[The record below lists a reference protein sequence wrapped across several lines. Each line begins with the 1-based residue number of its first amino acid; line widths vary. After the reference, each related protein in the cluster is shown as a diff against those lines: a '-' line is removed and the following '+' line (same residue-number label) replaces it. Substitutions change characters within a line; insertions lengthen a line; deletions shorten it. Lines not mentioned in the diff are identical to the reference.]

1 MAKYCGGIALGEG
14 LKLLNGVICDTNA
27 KTVDVS
33 KAVSTCGQLWDGNL
47 FATTIVNG
55 RKVVTLHTVD
65 GEDVGEPIVVKG
77 NCGVGLDGRFFK
89 LVKGKVNLQDGF
101 VLTVVTDP
109 VTASVKV
116 VDSDNV
122 EIQPIEENGKTF
134 LLSGIGDSYGVN
146 VEKDGYTG
154 KHITIINNK
163 DQTVNIELVENPQG

>member
-27 KTVDVS
+27 KTVNVS

-154 KHITIINNK
+154 KHITIVNNK

>member
-65 GEDVGEPIVVKG
+65 GEDVGEPIVTKG

-89 LVKGKVNLQDGF
+89 LVKGRVNLQDGF

-154 KHITIINNK
+154 KHITIVNNK

>member
-14 LKLLNGVICDTNA
+14 LKLLNGVICDTGA

-55 RKVVTLHTVD
+55 HKVITLHTVD

-154 KHITIINNK
+154 KHITIVNNK

>member
-14 LKLLNGVICDTNA
+14 LKLLNGVICDTNV

-47 FATTIVNG
+47 FATTVVNG
-55 RKVVTLHTVD
+55 YKVITLHTVD
-65 GEDVGEPIVVKG
+65 DEDVGEPIVAKG

-101 VLTVVTDP
+101 ILTVVTDP

-154 KHITIINNK
+154 KHITIVNNK
-163 DQTVNIELVENPQG
+163 DQTVNVELVENPQG

>member
-14 LKLLNGVICDTNA
+14 LKLLSGVICDTNA
-27 KTVDVS
+27 KAVDVS
-33 KAVSTCGQLWDGNL
+33 KAITTCGQLWDGNL

-55 RKVVTLHTVD
+55 RKIVTLHTVD
-65 GEDVGEPIVVKG
+65 GEEVGEPIVAKG

-89 LVKGKVNLQDGF
+89 VADGVVSLQDGF
-101 VLTVVTDP
+101 VLTVITDP
-109 VTASVKV
+109 ETASVKV

-134 LLSGIGDSYGVN
+134 LLSGIGGSYGVN

-154 KHITIINNK
+154 KHITIVNSK
-163 DQTVNIELVENPQG
+163 DQTITVELVENPQG

>member
-47 FATTIVNG
+47 FATTIANG
-55 RKVVTLHTVD
+55 HKVVTLHTVD

-154 KHITIINNK
+154 KHITIVNNK

>member
-101 VLTVVTDP
+101 ILTVVTDP

-154 KHITIINNK
+154 KHITIVNNK

>member
-14 LKLLNGVICDTNA
+14 LKLLNGVICDTDA

-154 KHITIINNK
+154 KHITIVNNK

>member
-154 KHITIINNK
+154 KHITIVNNK

>member
-47 FATTIVNG
+47 FAITIVNG

-154 KHITIINNK
+154 KHITIVNNK

>member
-1 MAKYCGGIALGEG
+1 MAKYCGGIALGKG
-14 LKLLNGVICDTNA
+14 LKLLNGVICDANA

-47 FATTIVNG
+47 FATTIANG
-55 RKVVTLHTVD
+55 HKIITLHTVD

-154 KHITIINNK
+154 KHITIVNNK

>member
-47 FATTIVNG
+47 FATTIANG
-55 RKVVTLHTVD
+55 HKVITLHTVD

-154 KHITIINNK
+154 KHITIVNNK

>member
-47 FATTIVNG
+47 FAITIVNG

-77 NCGVGLDGRFFK
+77 NCGVGLDGRFFR

-154 KHITIINNK
+154 KHITIVNNK
-163 DQTVNIELVENPQG
+163 DQTVNIELVENLQG